1 MGRLPMTMGK
11 PNVKKVYM
19 SNDAT
24 ITREV
29 GGFERLELRDRT
41 NWVDLII
48 EPGEREALV
57 IEGPV
62 EILARIKTEVQAGTL
77 KIELGGNLFQKVQ
90 DALTTSLSRKKVRY
104 HLTAKRLTEVK
115 VFGMVNVDVSAFG
128 KDRPKVKYAG
138 AVPPN
143 IPVPLTHK

>member
-1 MGRLPMTMGK
+1 MTMDK
-11 PNVKKVYM
+11 PNEKKVSM
-19 SNDAT
+19 SDDAT
-24 ITREV
+24 VTREV

-57 IEGPV
+57 IEGPS
-62 EILARIKTEVQAGTL
+62 EILARIKTDVQAGTL
-77 KIELGGNLFQKVQ
+77 KIALGGNLLQKVQ

-115 VFGMVNVDVSAFG
+115 VFGYVNVDVSAFG
-128 KDRPKVKYAG
+128 KERPTVKYAG
-138 AVPPN
+138 PVPPN
-143 IPVPLTHK
+143 IPVPPTQ